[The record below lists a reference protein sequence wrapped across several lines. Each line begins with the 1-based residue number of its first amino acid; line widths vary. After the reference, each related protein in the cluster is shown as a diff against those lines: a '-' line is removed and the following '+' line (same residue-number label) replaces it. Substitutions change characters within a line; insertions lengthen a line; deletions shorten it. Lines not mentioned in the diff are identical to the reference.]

1 MIAETGIPVAGQET
15 IAPPRALRL
24 LRPLQLAGPFLI
36 ALLVGA
42 VVLFASGRDAIG
54 TYWLL
59 AQQSLGGTSQIA
71 NTLVAATPV
80 LLTGL
85 ATAVAF
91 RSGIFNV
98 GVEGSLYV
106 GAFAAAWA
114 GFTLKGLPGPLLILV
129 AIVLA
134 AAAGAL
140 WALVPG
146 LLRARWRVDEVVTTL
161 MLNYVAILLTSW
173 LVNYYFLAPD
183 IANSMSPLIAN
194 QARLSSLVPPSQL
207 TIAFVAALLV
217 TLLYAYFFDR
227 TRIGYELRMV
237 GLNPRFARA
246 VGINLAGAVLIAFVI
261 SGILGGV
268 AGGFQILGVNY
279 RFIDHFSPGYGFTG
293 IAVALL
299 GRGHPIGIVLAGAF
313 AAVIV
318 SAQTGN
324 PFLGLLAATASGA
337 LLGLLFSWSITRLG
351 ANEIVAGLGLNLL
364 VLGFFGYL
372 LPTVFKIE
380 GTLLPA
386 GLVGL
391 PHLHIPL
398 VEQIPGL
405 GPIVS
410 GHDVV
415 TYLRWL
421 SVPLV
426 CLFLYGAPLGIELR
440 ATRANG

>member
-1 MIAETGIPVAGQET
+1 MIAETGIPVAGQEP

-24 LRPLQLAGPFLI
+24 LRPVQLAGPFLI

-42 VVLFASGRDAIG
+42 VVLFASGRDAIE

-80 LLTGL
+80 LRAAL
-85 ATAVAF
+85 APAVAF

-161 MLNYVAILLTSW
+161 MLNYVANLLTSW

-183 IANSMSPLIAN
+183 IANSMSPLIAK
-194 QARLSSLVPPSQL
+194 QARLASLLPPSQL

-217 TLLYAYFFDR
+217 TVLYAYFFDR
-227 TRIGYELRMV
+227 TRVGYELRMV

-246 VGINLAGAVLIAFVI
+246 VGINLAGAVIIAFVI

-299 GRGHPIGIVLAGAF
+299 GRGHPIGIVLAALF
-313 AAVIV
+313 
-318 SAQTGN
+318 
-324 PFLGLLAATASGA
+324 FGA
-337 LLGLLFSWSITRLG
+337 LS
-351 ANEIVAGLGLNLL
+351 
-364 VLGFFGYL
+364 
-372 LPTVFKIE
+372 
-380 GTLLPA
+380 
-386 GLVGL
+386 
-391 PHLHIPL
+391 
-398 VEQIPGL
+398 
-405 GPIVS
+405 S
-410 GHDVV
+410 G
-415 TYLRWL
+415 
-421 SVPLV
+421 
-426 CLFLYGAPLGIELR
+426 GAPIPPFCALPPPPFNIPPCPLR
-440 ATRANG
+440 

>member
-114 GFTLKGLPGPLLILV
+114 GFTLKDLPGPLLIVV
-129 AIVLA
+129 AIILA
-134 AAAGAL
+134 GAAGAL
-140 WALVPG
+140 WAIVPG
-146 LLRARWRVDEVVTTL
+146 VLRARWRVDEVVTTL

-194 QARLSSLVPPSQL
+194 DARLAPLLPRSQL
-207 TIAFVAALLV
+207 TIAFLLALVV
-217 TLLYAYFFDR
+217 TLLYAYLFNR
-227 TRIGYELRMV
+227 ATIGYQLRMT

-246 VGINLAGAVLIAFVI
+246 VGINLGRSIIVAFLLSGLI
-261 SGILGGV
+261 GGF
-268 AGGFQILGVNY
+268 AGGLQILGVNY
-279 RFIDHFSPGYGFTG
+279 RFIAPFSPGYGFTG

-299 GRGHPIGIVLAGAF
+299 GRGHPAGIR
-313 AAVIV
+313 
-318 SAQTGN
+318 SEE
-324 PFLGLLAATASGA
+324 
-337 LLGLLFSWSITRLG
+337 RR
-351 ANEIVAGLGLNLL
+351 
-364 VLGFFGYL
+364 
-372 LPTVFKIE
+372 
-380 GTLLPA
+380 
-386 GLVGL
+386 VGK
-391 PHLHIPL
+391 
-398 VEQIPGL
+398 E
-405 GPIVS
+405 
-410 GHDVV
+410 
-415 TYLRWL
+415 
-421 SVPLV
+421 
-426 CLFLYGAPLGIELR
+426 
-440 ATRANG
+440 

>member
-24 LRPLQLAGPFLI
+24 LRPVQLAGPFLI

-59 AQQSLGGTSQIA
+59 AQQSLGGTTQIA

-114 GFTLKGLPGPLLILV
+114 GFALEGLPGPLLVVV

-134 AAAGAL
+134 GAAGGL

-146 LLRARWRVDEVVTTL
+146 VLRARWRVDEVVTTL

-183 IANSMSPLIAN
+183 IANSMSPLIAT
-194 QARLSSLVPPSQL
+194 QARLSSLLPPSQL
-207 TIAFVAALLV
+207 TIAFVVALLI
-217 TLLYAYFFDR
+217 TLLYAYLFDR
-227 TRIGYELRMV
+227 TRVGYELRMV

-246 VGINLAGAVLIAFVI
+246 VGIDLAGAVIIAFVI

-299 GRGHPIGIVLAGAF
+299 GRGHPVGIVLAALFFGALSSGGAMIQLF
-313 AAVIV
+313 SDIPLDLINILQGTVMIFAVIELSRLPLV
-318 SAQTGN
+318 KRWLDRKS
-324 PFLGLLAATASGA
+324 
-337 LLGLLFSWSITRLG
+337 TRLNSSHRTISY
-351 ANEIVAGLGLNLL
+351 A
-364 VLGFFGYL
+364 
-372 LPTVFKIE
+372 VF
-380 GTLLPA
+380 
-386 GLVGL
+386 
-391 PHLHIPL
+391 
-398 VEQIPGL
+398 
-405 GPIVS
+405 
-410 GHDVV
+410 
-415 TYLRWL
+415 
-421 SVPLV
+421 
-426 CLFLYGAPLGIELR
+426 CLK
-440 ATRANG
+440 

>member
-59 AQQSLGGTSQIA
+59 AQQSLGGTTQIA

-114 GFTLKGLPGPLLILV
+114 GFTLRGLPGPLLIVV
-129 AIVLA
+129 AVILA
-134 AAAGAL
+134 GTAGAL
-140 WALVPG
+140 WAIVPG
-146 LLRARWRVDEVVTTL
+146 VLRARWRVDEVVTTL

-183 IANSMSPLIAN
+183 IANSMSPLIAT
-194 QARLSSLVPPSQL
+194 QARLSSLLPPSQL
-207 TIAFVAALLV
+207 TIAFVVALLI
-217 TLLYAYFFDR
+217 TLLYAYLFDR
-227 TRIGYELRMV
+227 TRVGYELRMV

-246 VGINLAGAVLIAFVI
+246 VGIDLAGAVIIAFVI

-299 GRGHPIGIVLAGAF
+299 GRGHPVEIVLAALF
-313 AAVIV
+313 
-318 SAQTGN
+318 
-324 PFLGLLAATASGA
+324 FGA
-337 LLGLLFSWSITRLG
+337 LCRGDRQRPDRKPLPRSAGGDREWRPPRPGVLMVDHEAWRQRDRGRVGPQPARARVLRLPAADRFQDRGDLPSARPRRPSQGQYPARRADPWAWTDRLG
-351 ANEIVAGLGLNLL
+351 
-364 VLGFFGYL
+364 
-372 LPTVFKIE
+372 P
-380 GTLLPA
+380 
-386 GLVGL
+386 
-391 PHLHIPL
+391 
-398 VEQIPGL
+398 
-405 GPIVS
+405 
-410 GHDVV
+410 
-415 TYLRWL
+415 
-421 SVPLV
+421 
-426 CLFLYGAPLGIELR
+426 
-440 ATRANG
+440 

>member
-1 MIAETGIPVAGQET
+1 MSGIVAETGIPVAGQET

-24 LRPLQLAGPFLI
+24 LRPLQLSGPFLI

-54 TYWLL
+54 SYWLL
-59 AQQSLGGTSQIA
+59 AQQSLGGTTQIA
-71 NTLVAATPV
+71 NTLVAATPI

-114 GFTLKGLPGPLLILV
+114 GFTLKGLAGPLLIVV
-129 AIVLA
+129 AVLLA
-134 AAAGAL
+134 GAAGAL

-146 LLRARWRVDEVVTTL
+146 VLRARWRVDEVVTTL

-183 IANSMSPLIAN
+183 IANSMSPMIAK
-194 QARLSSLVPPSQL
+194 QARLGSLLPPSQL
-207 TIAFVAALLV
+207 TIAFLVALLV
-217 TLLYAYFFDR
+217 TGLYAYLFSR
-227 TRIGYELRMV
+227 TRIGYELRMT

-246 VGINLAGAVLIAFVI
+246 VGIDLAGAVLIAFAI
-261 SGILGGV
+261 SGVLGGV

-299 GRGHPIGIVLAGAF
+299 GRGHPIGIVLAALFFGALSSGGAMIQLF
-313 AAVIV
+313 SDIPLDLINILQGTVMIFAVIEL
-318 SAQTGN
+318 SRL
-324 PFLGLLAATASGA
+324 PF
-337 LLGLLFSWSITRLG
+337 
-351 ANEIVAGLGLNLL
+351 V
-364 VLGFFGYL
+364 
-372 LPTVFKIE
+372 K
-380 GTLLPA
+380 
-386 GLVGL
+386 
-391 PHLHIPL
+391 
-398 VEQIPGL
+398 
-405 GPIVS
+405 
-410 GHDVV
+410 
-415 TYLRWL
+415 RWL
-421 SVPLV
+421 RH
-426 CLFLYGAPLGIELR
+426 A
-440 ATRANG
+440 

>member
-114 GFTLKGLPGPLLILV
+114 GFTLKGLPGPLLIMV

-134 AAAGAL
+134 GAAGAL
-140 WALVPG
+140 WARGP
-146 LLRARWRVDEVVTTL
+146 R
-161 MLNYVAILLTSW
+161 
-173 LVNYYFLAPD
+173 
-183 IANSMSPLIAN
+183 
-194 QARLSSLVPPSQL
+194 PP
-207 TIAFVAALLV
+207 
-217 TLLYAYFFDR
+217 R
-227 TRIGYELRMV
+227 G
-237 GLNPRFARA
+237 PARA
-246 VGINLAGAVLIAFVI
+246 VGINLAGAVIIAFVI

-299 GRGHPIGIVLAGAF
+299 GRGHPIGIVLAALFFGALSSGGAMIQLF
-313 AAVIV
+313 SDIPLDLINILQGTVMIFAVIEL
-318 SAQTGN
+318 SRL
-324 PFLGLLAATASGA
+324 PF
-337 LLGLLFSWSITRLG
+337 
-351 ANEIVAGLGLNLL
+351 V
-364 VLGFFGYL
+364 
-372 LPTVFKIE
+372 K
-380 GTLLPA
+380 
-386 GLVGL
+386 
-391 PHLHIPL
+391 
-398 VEQIPGL
+398 
-405 GPIVS
+405 
-410 GHDVV
+410 
-415 TYLRWL
+415 RWL
-421 SVPLV
+421 RH
-426 CLFLYGAPLGIELR
+426 A
-440 ATRANG
+440 

>member
-15 IAPPRALRL
+15 IAPARALRL
-24 LRPLQLAGPFLI
+24 LRPVQLAGPFLI

-42 VVLFASGRDAIG
+42 IVLFASGRDAIG

-106 GAFAAAWA
+106 GAFAAA
-114 GFTLKGLPGPLLILV
+114 
-129 AIVLA
+129 
-134 AAAGAL
+134 
-140 WALVPG
+140 
-146 LLRARWRVDEVVTTL
+146 
-161 MLNYVAILLTSW
+161 
-173 LVNYYFLAPD
+173 
-183 IANSMSPLIAN
+183 
-194 QARLSSLVPPSQL
+194 
-207 TIAFVAALLV
+207 LLV

-227 TRIGYELRMV
+227 TRVGYELRMV

-246 VGINLAGAVLIAFVI
+246 VGIDLAGAVLIAFVI

-299 GRGHPIGIVLAGAF
+299 GRGHPVGIVLAALFFGALSSGGAMIQLF
-313 AAVIV
+313 SDIPLDLINILQGTVMIFAVIEL
-318 SAQTGN
+318 S
-324 PFLGLLAATASGA
+324 
-337 LLGLLFSWSITRLG
+337 RL
-351 ANEIVAGLGLNLL
+351 
-364 VLGFFGYL
+364 
-372 LPTVFKIE
+372 
-380 GTLLPA
+380 
-386 GLVGL
+386 
-391 PHLHIPL
+391 PL
-398 VEQIPGL
+398 VK
-405 GPIVS
+405 
-410 GHDVV
+410 
-415 TYLRWL
+415 RWL
-421 SVPLV
+421 RH
-426 CLFLYGAPLGIELR
+426 A
-440 ATRANG
+440 